1 MQACVFSVTKL
12 DRFTCSQLLSL
23 KPEVESS
30 RAPRTVKQAWP
41 REWASDMEQVK
52 RGAKGRV
59 WGRVVGLGGRGG
71 GRRRL
76 WRRSTPQQAF
86 NQYPAT
92 TLIINNNIN
101 TLQLTLICNRGTP
114 LHGARANPRLVQTP
128 PRSSAPFNGP
138 NSPWASDRWLLF
150 TSIGFT
156 YVYLHVNIL
165 LDVIFFTTNV
175 FLFKIKLWVRLF
187 CPQMYRYR
195 LLLILTLYCI
205 K

>member
-1 MQACVFSVTKL
+1 MFSVTKL

-59 WGRVVGLGGRGG
+59 WGRVVWLGGGGG

-114 LHGARANPRLVQTP
+114 LHGARANPLYKRRHAHPHPLMGRIRHGPQIGGYCLPLLV
-128 PRSSAPFNGP
+128 
-138 NSPWASDRWLLF
+138 LLMF
-150 TSIGFT
+150 ICMS
-156 YVYLHVNIL
+156 
-165 LDVIFFTTNV
+165 
-175 FLFKIKLWVRLF
+175 KF
-187 CPQMYRYR
+187 CWM
-195 LLLILTLYCI
+195 
-205 K
+205 